1 MAVYDSHVQF
11 HDISALRMVQFNKHI
26 TLCLLFRSKPPA
38 SFAFRQGRQHAW
50 SLDAAALPLP
60 SPRPAVA
67 SSAPPAPERR
77 KLEPLRT
84 RRWRCRSQDMTVP
97 WHTPA
102 GMGLETVPW
111 KTGKNRKKKL
121 KIMVGF
127 WSFGGCRLKSKA
139 FGNGLGGRLA
149 CEFQLGF
156 VSHAYCPLRSAGWS
170 FGR

>member
-1 MAVYDSHVQF
+1 MSVAGHDGAVAHTGGDGAGN
-11 HDISALRMVQFNKHI
+11 SAL
-26 TLCLLFRSKPPA
+26 
-38 SFAFRQGRQHAW
+38 
-50 SLDAAALPLP
+50 
-60 SPRPAVA
+60 
-67 SSAPPAPERR
+67 
-77 KLEPLRT
+77 
-84 RRWRCRSQDMTVP
+84 
-97 WHTPA
+97 
-102 GMGLETVPW
+102 
-111 KTGKNRKKKL
+111 KNRKKQEKKL